1 MIRKAMKDVQ
11 LDNGSIIP
19 SGTLVH
25 AVSHAM
31 HNSESH
37 YPGAREFDALRFWR
51 MRKSSGNAGAKFQ
64 FSSTASDYIP
74 FGYGQTA
81 WFVPY
86 PIHPSLK
93 LHLLSHIVFTA
104 LDGFLWPD
112 R

>member
-1 MIRKAMKDVQ
+1 MIRKTMKDVK
-11 LDNGSIIP
+11 LNNGSIIP

-37 YPGAREFDALRFWR
+37 YPHARMFDALRFWR
-51 MRKSSGNAGAKFQ
+51 MRKSLDDPGAKFQ

-74 FGYGQTA
+74 FGHGQTA
-81 WFVPY
+81 WFVSV
-86 PIHPSLK
+86 PIHLSRQ
-93 LHLLSHIVFTA
+93 LHMLNDIVFTA
-104 LDGFLWPD
+104 LGGSLWQV